1 MKERLTPVVPALQE
15 APSREADFYAWLLYQ
30 ANELRS
36 RQPNFIAWADLAEEL
51 EEMAAR
57 TRDALTS
64 HLEQLFIHLLKLQYE
79 PSENERRMRS
89 RQWQLDTMEQRNRV
103 NDLLSDSRT
112 LRNVYDAFQS
122 KAYPR
127 ARRHVEVLLGARLTE
142 ALPMEC
148 PWTIAQIQD
157 DDFFPSPASE
167 PNGHSR

>member
-1 MKERLTPVVPALQE
+1 MPAMQGV
-15 APSREADFYAWLLYQ
+15 PSREADFYAWLLYQ
-30 ANELRS
+30 AHELRS

-64 HLEQLFIHLLKLQYE
+64 HLEQLFIHLLKLRYE
-79 PSENERRMRS
+79 PSENERRTRG
-89 RQWQLDTMEQRNRV
+89 RQWKLDTMEQRNRV
-103 NDLLSDSRT
+103 NDLLTGSRT
-112 LRNVYDAFQS
+112 LRNMYDALQS

-127 ARRHVEVLLGARLTE
+127 ARRHVEVLLGERLTE

-148 PWTIAQIQD
+148 PWTVAQIQD
-157 DDFFPSPASE
+157 DDFFTSPAPE